1 MASFPA
7 SVKSFTTKATGNT
20 IQAAHVNDLQDEVNA
35 IETDLSGG
43 STNEVYVGGVPPGF
57 ASTVSLHRL
66 ESSQVSVTGAST
78 LGTLQAGASTLGTLQ
93 AANSTLNALQVSSN
107 STFTG
112 SVTISSNLTVVGSIT
127 NAGIPVLLAGS
138 TFATASTAIVDLST
152 FSSSFTALDS
162 LEILYVIEA
171 STCAINNIRIRNKT
185 DGVTVVDLNDQA
197 GSGDFTAARSGVGDV
212 VIRMAPSATTKILA
226 KNALRTSANTAIN
239 TGEVATF
246 TTPWTDSIEYAIQG
260 ACTTN
265 TGNIR
270 GSWQVYK
277 RPGQ

>member
-127 NAGIPVLLAGS
+127 NAGIPVLLIGS
-138 TFATASTAIVDLST
+138 TFATASTTIVDLST
-152 FSSSFTALDS
+152 FSSSFTALDT
-162 LEILYVIEA
+162 LEILYVLEA
-171 STCAINNIRIRNKT
+171 STVAINNFRLRNKT
-185 DGVTVVDLNDQA
+185 DGVTVIDLNDQ
-197 GSGDFTAARSGVGDV
+197 SGLGDWAATRSGVGHAIV
-212 VIRMAPSATTKILA
+212 RMAPSAATKILPMNSMQRDN
-226 KNALRTSANTAIN
+226 NARVQTGSA
-239 TGEVATF
+239 ATF
-246 TTPWTDSIEYAIQG
+246 TTPWTDVIEYAIQG
-260 ACTTN
+260 ACSTTL
-265 TGNIR
+265 GNLR